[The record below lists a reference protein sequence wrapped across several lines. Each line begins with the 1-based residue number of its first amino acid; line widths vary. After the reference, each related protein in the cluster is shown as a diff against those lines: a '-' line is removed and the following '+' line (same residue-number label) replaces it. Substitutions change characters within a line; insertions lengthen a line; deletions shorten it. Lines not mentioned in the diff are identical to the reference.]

1 MFCNKIT
8 GKDHPKKVTSPV
20 ENGLRVKMACKGCSI
35 IVGKTSD
42 FPFLSCTCMC
52 VIVVA
57 YPYTNYLHAFATCNN
72 KLTCLFSKSI

>member
-52 VIVVA
+52 FIVVA
-57 YPYTNYLHAFATCNN
+57 YP
-72 KLTCLFSKSI
+72 